1 MESNK
6 EQELASAPMGR
17 LFIRLAAPA
26 VTAQIINVLYNLV
39 DRMYIGHIPV
49 IGAKALTGVGVTMP
63 VILMI
68 SAFAALVSMGGAPR
82 ASISLGKG
90 QHETAEQILGSCT
103 FTLSVISLALTV
115 LMLVWGRNI
124 LLLFGASPDTIG
136 YALDYIN
143 VYCLG
148 TIFVQLSL
156 GLNSFITAQGY
167 AVTSMLTVLIG
178 AALNILLDPVFI
190 YLLHMDVKGAALA
203 TIIAQGVSSCWVVGF
218 LRSPKSIIR
227 LKKQNFRLRPKLL
240 LPCIALGA
248 SPCLM
253 QITENLVA
261 ISFNVTLLKYAG
273 DVAVGAVTIL
283 SSIMNFVMLLLTG
296 LTQGAQPI
304 LSYNLGAGNGE
315 RVKKAFGLLLA
326 SCVIGSVCIWC
337 VCMFA
342 PAQVATVFTNDTVL
356 IAYTAW
362 ALRIYMSMSMIF
374 GVQVACQYSFVALG
388 NAPAAIFLSIY
399 RKILL
404 LIPLIFLLPLFFE
417 NSALGIFLAEPI
429 ADTLAVCTTS
439 VMFFVNFSKLLRS
452 IKNVSQEAAD

>member
-1 MESNK
+1 MDTQK
-6 EQELASAPMGR
+6 EQELASAPIGT
-17 LFIRLAAPA
+17 LFARLAAPA

-39 DRMYIGHIPV
+39 DRMYIGHIPA
-49 IGAKALTGVGVTMP
+49 IGATALTGVGVTMP

-82 ASISLGKG
+82 ASIAMGKG
-90 QHETAEQILGSCT
+90 QHDIAEQILGSCA
-103 FTLSVISLALTV
+103 FTLSVISLFLTA
-115 LMLVWGRNI
+115 LMLFWGRDI
-124 LLLFGASPDTIG
+124 LLLFGASPDTIV
-136 YALDYIN
+136 YALEYLN

-156 GLNSFITAQGY
+156 GLNAFITAQGY
-167 AVTSMLTVLIG
+167 AVTSMLTVFIG
-178 AALNILLDPVFI
+178 AALNIILDPVFI

-203 TIIAQGVSSCWVVGF
+203 TILSQGISSCWVVGF
-218 LRSPKSIIR
+218 LRSSRSIVKLR
-227 LKKQNFRLRPKLL
+227 KQNFCFRARLL
-240 LPCIALGA
+240 LPCIALGT

-273 DVAVGAVTIL
+273 DLAVGAVTIL
-283 SSIMNFVMLLLTG
+283 SSIMNFTMLLLTG

-315 RVKKAFGLLLA
+315 RVRKAFRLLLA
-326 SCVIGSVCIWC
+326 SCVAGSVCIWYIC
-337 VCMFA
+337 IFA
-342 PAQVATVFTNDTVL
+342 PGSVAAVFTDDSTL
-356 IAYTAW
+356 ISYTAW
-362 ALRIYMSMSMIF
+362 ALQIYMSMSMIF
-374 GVQVACQYSFVALG
+374 GIQVACQYSFVALG

-404 LIPLIFLLPLFFE
+404 LIPLIFLLPNFF
-417 NSALGIFLAEPI
+417 ADKAFGIFLAEPI

-439 VMFFVNFSKLLRS
+439 VMFFVNFRKLLNS
-452 IKNVSQEAAD
+452 MDFCKKGTA